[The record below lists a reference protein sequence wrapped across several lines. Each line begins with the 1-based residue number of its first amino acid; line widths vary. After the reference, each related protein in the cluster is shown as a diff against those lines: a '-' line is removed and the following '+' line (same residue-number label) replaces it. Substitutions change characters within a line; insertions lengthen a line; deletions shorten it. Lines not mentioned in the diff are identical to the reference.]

1 MAASTVNIPAIVMNV
16 GPMLNGYSRESLVG
30 SGTVVWQAR
39 KQLASKEIDLDQ
51 FLDVTTSSA
60 PSVGKSQSI
69 SLLPFG
75 CGTPFLQYRQSL
87 NADCTFDFV
96 I

>member
-16 GPMLNGYSRESLVG
+16 GPMLNGYSRSALVG

-39 KQLASKEIDLDQ
+39 KQLASKEIDLAE

-60 PSVGKSQSI
+60 PSVGKLFHCLHTSCRHTI
-69 SLLPFG
+69 S
-75 CGTPFLQYRQSL
+75 
-87 NADCTFDFV
+87 
-96 I
+96 